1 MEKFKKSVVLMLT
14 TAILTSVTA
23 CSKGGATSNEVDGS
37 KAAGDS
43 GKPKEPVT
51 VRILIDKSTN
61 FPEDN
66 TVVQEIRK
74 RTGVNV
80 QFLAVD
86 SPDMGTKLNTMIAS
100 NDMPDAFLNS
110 DKAKISELVKNQVII
125 PMDDLLNTYGKNIMD
140 NKGSILKGVSK
151 VDGKIYAIPRGW
163 GFGSALAIRKD
174 WLDKLKLPVPKTI
187 DEYYATLKA
196 FVNND
201 PDGNGQK
208 DTIGLGAYLGNGSG
222 YQTFYHIF
230 AAYGVPVGRGKLIDG
245 KVTPWVL
252 QPGFMDG
259 IKFLNKLYKEGL
271 MEPDFATISNLKEFE
286 KLWNGK
292 MGAFDY
298 TPNGTTQNWLTRY
311 VENPAPE
318 FEYTV
323 IKGPNNQGGTLR
335 LYLEDSGPWM
345 HISKASKHP
354 EEVMKVLDF
363 LISDEGD
370 KLTWAG
376 IEGKHYK
383 MDNGKFE
390 WIKPYDDAASLRNEG
405 GFAYNGVMNRIG
417 GFSVQLLN
425 DKTKAGL
432 KLANDNVIEDAYLYE
447 VPDIER
453 EKKKVLD
460 DIINEGFAS
469 LIISKG
475 DLDKEYESFKKKYL
489 DAGGQKW
496 IDQATEIYK
505 KEHPEKK

>member
-1 MEKFKKSVVLMLT
+1 MVKLKKAVILSLIALMT
-14 TAILTSVTA
+14 MSTVA
-23 CSKGGATSNEVDGS
+23 CSSGGTTGGKEGEKTGESSN
-37 KAAGDS
+37 S
-43 GKPKEPVT
+43 GAPVT
-51 VRILIDKSTN
+51 VRILIDKTTN

-86 SPDMGTKLNTMIAS
+86 SPDLETKLNTMIAS
-100 NDMPDAFLNS
+100 NDVPDAFLNPN
-110 DKAKISELVKNQVII
+110 KAKIKDLVSNQVII
-125 PMDDLLNTYGKNIMD
+125 PMDDLLKTNGKNVTD
-140 NKGSILKGVSK
+140 NKGSILKGAAQ
-151 VDGKIYAIPRGW
+151 VDGKVYGIPRGW
-163 GFGSALAIRKD
+163 GFGSALAVRKD

-187 DEYYATLKA
+187 DEYYTVLKA
-196 FVNND
+196 FANND

-208 DTIGLGAYLGNGSG
+208 DTIGLGAYFGGGSG
-222 YQTFYHIF
+222 YQTFHHIF
-230 AAYGVPVGRGKLIDG
+230 AAYGVPLGRGKMIDG
-245 KVTPWVL
+245 KVIPWIL

-271 MEPDFATISNLKEFE
+271 LDPEFATISNLKEFE

-292 MGAFDY
+292 MGAFDF

-311 VENPAPE
+311 VEDPKPE

-323 IKGPNNQGGTLR
+323 IKGPNNQGGALR

-345 HISKASKHP
+345 HISKSSKHP
-354 EEVMKVLDF
+354 AEVMKVLDF
-363 LISDEGD
+363 LISEEGD

-383 MDNGKFE
+383 MENGNLT
-390 WIKPYDDAASLRNEG
+390 WIKPYDDATSLRNEG
-405 GFAYNGVMNRIG
+405 GYAYNGVMNRVN

-432 KLANDNVIEDAYLYE
+432 KLAADNAIDDAYLY
-447 VPDIER
+447 DIPAIDLEQ
-453 EKKKVLD
+453 KKVMD
-460 DIINEGFAS
+460 DIINEAFIT
-469 LIISKG
+469 LIISNG
-475 DLDKEYESFKKKYL
+475 DLDKEYESYKTKYL

-496 IDQATEIYK
+496 IEQATEIYK

>member
-1 MEKFKKSVVLMLT
+1 MVKLKKTVTLSLISVMMMGTV
-14 TAILTSVTA
+14 A
-23 CSKGGATSNEVDGS
+23 CSAPGTTGKEGNKAGESS
-37 KAAGDS
+37 KPAA
-43 GKPKEPVT
+43 PAT
-51 VRILIDKSTN
+51 VRILIDKTTN

-80 QFLAVD
+80 QFLTVD
-86 SPDMGTKLNTMIAS
+86 APDLETKLNTMIAS
-100 NDMPDAFLNS
+100 NDMPDAFLNPN
-110 DKAKISELVKNQVII
+110 KAKIKDLVSNQVII
-125 PMDDLLNTYGKNIMD
+125 PMDDLLKTNGKNVMD
-140 NKGSILKGVSK
+140 NKGSILKGAAQ
-151 VDGKIYAIPRGW
+151 VDGKVYAIPRGW
-163 GFGSALAIRKD
+163 GFGNVLTIRKD

-187 DEYYATLKA
+187 DEYYTVLKA
-196 FVNND
+196 FANQD

-208 DTIGLGAYLGNGSG
+208 DTIGVGAYFAGGKESDV
-222 YQTFYHIF
+222 YSTFSHIF

-245 KVTPWVL
+245 KVIPWVL

-271 MEPDFATISNLKEFE
+271 LDPEFATISNLKEFE

-292 MGAFDY
+292 MGTFEF

-311 VENPAPE
+311 VENPKPQFE
-318 FEYTV
+318 FTV
-323 IKGPNNQGGTLR
+323 IKGPNNQGGTQR

-354 EEVMKVLDF
+354 AEVMKVLDF

-376 IEGKHYK
+376 IESKHYK

-405 GFAYNGVMNRIG
+405 GFAYNGVMNRIN

-432 KLANDNVIEDAYLYE
+432 KLSSENAIEDAYLYDIPE
-447 VPDIER
+447 IER
-453 EKKKVLD
+453 NSGKVLQ
-460 DIINEGFAS
+460 DITKEVFAS
-469 LIISKG
+469 LILSKG
-475 DLDKEYESFKKKYL
+475 DLDKEYESLKKKYL

-496 IDQATEIYK
+496 IEQATEIYK